1 MKTLAYDMTRCAG
14 RYDFNPKEGWCE
26 ERNTC
31 QRYLAF
37 TDWDVKAGVPNY
49 QAISVT
55 MARRQCGIK
64 IEVQEKNNDY

>member
-1 MKTLAYDMTRCAG
+1 MKTLPYDTARCAG
-14 RYDFNPKEGWCE
+14 RHDLKPNGEWCQ

-37 TDWDVKAGVPNY
+37 SDWDVKAGLPNY

-64 IEVQEKNNDY
+64 IEVKEKNDDY